1 MGEFISISIAVF
13 LVVILLLVAILLV
26 AKKYLS
32 PSGKVTITV
41 NDNDKLVVEQGNS
54 LLTTLNDNGIHLSS
68 ACGGKGSCGQCR
80 CQVIKG
86 GGEILDTEKSHFSRK
101 EIKEH
106 WRLGC
111 QTKVKGDL
119 SIKVSEDILNVKE
132 WECTVISN
140 NNVSSFIKE
149 FKVALPPGEH
159 MDFIPGSYAQI
170 KIPAYDCI
178 DYDKDFDKS
187 MEEV

>member
-68 ACGGKGSCGQCR
+68 A
-80 CQVIKG
+80 
-86 GGEILDTEKSHFSRK
+86 
-101 EIKEH
+101 
-106 WRLGC
+106 
-111 QTKVKGDL
+111 
-119 SIKVSEDILNVKE
+119 
-132 WECTVISN
+132 
-140 NNVSSFIKE
+140 
-149 FKVALPPGEH
+149 
-159 MDFIPGSYAQI
+159 
-170 KIPAYDCI
+170 
-178 DYDKDFDKS
+178 
-187 MEEV
+187 